1 MVVKLEKFLKDFLLI
16 WITIEPISS
25 LALFITLTSGM
36 PKIVRQ
42 KIAIKACVYSAIILL
57 ISIIAGQVLLS
68 AMQIRLAS
76 FQLAG
81 GIILALFGLEM
92 IFGKTSVWISEK
104 PETGHDIAVFPLAVP
119 SIVGAESIVTII
131 LLTDNDLYGFFTQA
145 LTGLA
150 MLLVLLVTFILLL
163 LGNVILKIIG
173 KNGAAI
179 LERLMGILLVSYASE
194 LVMTVLGVAH
204 WVNQNQ

>member
-1 MVVKLEKFLKDFLLI
+1 MEKFLKDFLLI